1 MIYLKLSLN
10 LIVPVL
16 INIMRKHIKKKIV
29 KNRPAKCVVC
39 SKILTTTDMCYSN
52 NIEKCWGCDKLG
64 VQTQLF

>member
-1 MIYLKLSLN
+1 
-10 LIVPVL
+10 
-16 INIMRKHIKKKIV
+16 MRKHIKKKIV